1 MIARVNAHIFPGGFL
16 ETATSGS
23 SFTYPFVGATYTFA
37 TSF

>member
-1 MIARVNAHIFPGGFL
+1 MIARVNAHIFPGRFL

-23 SFTYPFVGATYTFA
+23 SFTYPSVGATYTFA